1 MELRLPTSIIKA
13 ELSKYDSSAISIETL
28 PNWVLYDLN
37 TLHRYLLCVNIGLSE
52 EYTRL
57 NLTDNL
63 LLCIKETIL
72 KIKDNNTQEKFL
84 MVCKELSRIFDTE
97 KLSSLKKG
105 EILKNFLDCYAMYF
119 KLGYPTKI
127 QSLYDFEL
135 FMDIS
140 SNGVGYE
147 YLYLVP
153 DDKRYLLSV
162 STEQNIDNAIMII
175 NKFETRLA
183 YQLLKLDISDYTNL
197 MGYDGTDYF
206 NVLLECLKNGLD
218 ITDISYSD
226 YNVNILYN
234 IVVAKNNDVDIL
246 KYDKNTTNKEI
257 LNDINLAKLGKT
269 SFKSD
274 NFKFI

>member
-37 TLHRYLLCVNIGLSE
+37 ILHRYLLCVNIGLSE
-52 EYTRL
+52 EYVRL

-63 LLCIKETIL
+63 LLCIKDTIL
-72 KIKDNNTQEKFL
+72 KIKDNNTQGKFL

-105 EILKNFLDCYAMYF
+105 EVLKNFLDCYYMYF

-140 SNGVGYE
+140 NNGVGYE
-147 YLYLVP
+147 YLHLVP

-197 MGYDGTDYF
+197 MGYAGTDYF